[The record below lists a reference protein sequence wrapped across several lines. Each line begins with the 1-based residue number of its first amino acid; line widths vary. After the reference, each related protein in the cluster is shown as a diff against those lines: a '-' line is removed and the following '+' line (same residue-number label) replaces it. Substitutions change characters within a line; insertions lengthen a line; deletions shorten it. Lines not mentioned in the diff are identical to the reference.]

1 MVEAI
6 KSDWRKAQL
15 TERQRALLAFSEKLT
30 ATPWEMKEVDV
41 AGLRNHGLAD
51 EQILAVVLVAS
62 FFNVATRIADALG
75 VELDPQFTPG
85 TPEYKTFLQHP
96 KQE

>member
-6 KSDWRKAQL
+6 KTDWRKAQL

-30 ATPWEMKEVDV
+30 ATPGEMKEVDV

-85 TPEYKTFLQHP
+85 TPEHKAFLSHSSQ
-96 KQE
+96 K